1 MSAVSVRGE
10 WEAEPGRGR
19 GIVVGSNGG
28 FPPPVSQMHH
38 VTCSEKEWD
47 RGQFRGRLG
56 RAEAEVG
63 FHSKDQPVNQ

>member
-19 GIVVGSNGG
+19 GIVVDSNGG

-38 VTCSEKEWD
+38 VTRSEKEWD
-47 RGQFRGRLG
+47 
-56 RAEAEVG
+56 
-63 FHSKDQPVNQ
+63 